1 MTKLINQ
8 TRRKVRRMMLVLPLA
23 VCFIASPV
31 FAQDESSSTSSDGSS
46 ESGSSFSLPLEYGPK
61 IGLTSSGFYQGFM
74 TGREHTGSVTGVAIG
89 GFATY
94 SLLDFLDVSAE
105 LLYMQ
110 QGGTRVELKESIV
123 DESSSNIAITGN
135 VKLHNIE
142 FPVLLRASLP
152 NPVMGIRPQLIVG
165 PSIGFNF
172 AATQSQDIT
181 YFIEDGVISDDRTGR
196 AQFSVTDSGS
206 EDVRSEY
213 RSMQYGLNIGLGAEI
228 PTGSSTFLFDVR
240 YRYGLNPINNGF
252 DPNDLLRDATDLRSN
267 SFIFSVGLTL

>member
-1 MTKLINQ
+1 MMKLINQ
-8 TRRKVRRMMLVLPLA
+8 TWRRVRQMLLTMLLA
-23 VCFIASPV
+23 VCFAAAPAL
-31 FAQDESSSTSSDGSS
+31 AQDESSSASSDDG
-46 ESGSSFSLPLEYGPK
+46 SGSGLGFSLPLEYGPK

-74 TGREHTGSVTGVAIG
+74 GDRDHTGSVTGLAIG

-110 QGGTRVELKESIV
+110 QGGTRVELKESVI
-123 DESSSNIAITGN
+123 DGSNIAITGN

-152 NPVMGIRPQLIVG
+152 NPVMGIRPQLVVG
-165 PSIGFNF
+165 PSIGFNV
-172 AATQSQDIT
+172 AAVQSQDIT
-181 YFIEDGVISDDRTGR
+181 YFVGDVSFDDERTNR
-196 AQFSVTDSGS
+196 AQFSRTSSGT
-206 EDVRSEY
+206 ENVRSEY
-213 RSMQYGLNIGLGAEI
+213 RSMQYGLNVGLGAEI
-228 PTGSSTFLFDVR
+228 PASANTFFFDVR
-240 YRYGLNPINNGF
+240 YRYGINPINNGF